1 MGYNISG
8 VVINKNLK
16 GCDIELSKLLQLD
29 LEFICEIDFETASEN
44 WKKEGIIDVYFS
56 DCGTF
61 IFSNFDLCNDE
72 SFFYPESHTL
82 TFTYSETSMSFYF
95 GYSVNEKLIRS
106 KMSVADEIIFEQGL
120 RLKVEDENKDIS
132 EVIWK
137 QIEMVLGKSFSEI
150 NLEEKAKRY
159 QIISPKVESETEQ
172 TATEENKNSVINS
185 SEKKSKKN
193 NGLVKLY
200 LLVSFAILLV
210 FGLIYVIYTIL
221 MLP

>member
-1 MGYNISG
+1 
-8 VVINKNLK
+8 
-16 GCDIELSKLLQLD
+16 
-29 LEFICEIDFETASEN
+29 
-44 WKKEGIIDVYFS
+44 
-56 DCGTF
+56 
-61 IFSNFDLCNDE
+61 
-72 SFFYPESHTL
+72 
-82 TFTYSETSMSFYF
+82 
-95 GYSVNEKLIRS
+95 
-106 KMSVADEIIFEQGL
+106 MSVADEIIFEQGL